1 MLLSWHWGLQRE
13 PVFVFTPRI
22 KVISISLLS
31 QDAVVILGRNKL
43 SHLTTERC
51 DFRNVD
57 TSENYTNLDPIDF
70 VVFYSTQM
78 LLVFFKLKFS
88 QIIHYTKQV
97 MSLGRKIEKDV
108 FWSCMSLNVHWSEG
122 FCDVDSAEG
131 NLDILRVLLILF
143 FIWFIVF

>member
-1 MLLSWHWGLQRE
+1 M
-13 PVFVFTPRI
+13 FVFTPRI

-57 TSENYTNLDPIDF
+57 TSENYTNLDPIDL

-78 LLVFFKLKFS
+78 LLVFFLIKIQSNHPLHK
-88 QIIHYTKQV
+88 TGNV
-97 MSLGRKIEKDV
+97 TRKKNRKGCV
-108 FWSCMSLNVHWSEG
+108 
-122 FCDVDSAEG
+122 
-131 NLDILRVLLILF
+131 LILYV
-143 FIWFIVF
+143 IKCTLIRRIL